1 MFKIVLQLHGGHSGG
16 GAAADPIKKSAPGA
30 TSVATIDQATAEERA
45 KTKEALLSG
54 YNRNK
59 TNKTQ
64 GTALDEY
71 KKRFLGE

>member
-1 MFKIVLQLHGGHSGG
+1 MFNIILQLHGGGSGG
-16 GAAADPIKKSAPGA
+16 GAGAVKKSAPGA
-30 TSVATIDQATAEERA
+30 VAQATIDQATAEERA

-64 GTALDEY
+64 GQALDEY
-71 KKRFLGE
+71 KKKFLGE

>member
-1 MFKIVLQLHGGHSGG
+1 MFEIVLQLHGGHSGG
-16 GAAADPIKKSAPGA
+16 SADQIKKSAPGA